1 MLMLFVGCATRVEPR
16 SKTLVF
22 DYHREFAPSALTW
35 EIVGDPWYRW
45 NNHGDSD
52 PTKFDDI
59 RVVVYRNSSLEEV
72 KQTYPVDEKKKMD
85 YRYLDYDTA
94 INFLSKH
101 EDKPYCEALRDTKK
115 KIIEKLGS

>member
-1 MLMLFVGCATRVEPR
+1 MGNRR
-16 SKTLVF
+16 GS
-22 DYHREFAPSALTW
+22 
-35 EIVGDPWYRW
+35 WYQW

-72 KQTYPVDEKKKMD
+72 KKTYPVDEKKKMD

-101 EDKPYCEALRDTKK
+101 GDEPYCEGLRDTKK
-115 KIIEKLGS
+115 KIIENLGS